1 MASSPAPIQRDAH
14 AKALALNL
22 DPYIYGTLSEIG
34 AGQEVARW
42 FLSVGAASGTVAKS
56 ISAYDKMV
64 SDDIYGAGT
73 RYVSK
78 ERLLAMLD
86 CEYQDLLDQ
95 LNPARGKDTRFFV
108 FADTVAARNY
118 QGTNQQHGWLG
129 IRFQTEPSSQTSQM
143 LLHVNLRESTAQ
155 LQQQT
160 IGILGVNLVYAAFH
174 QRSDIESFLGGL
186 FDELSIA
193 RIEIDVIEF
202 SGSAFADRDAR
213 AWCLALLRCQMTHAG
228 VFDSQGKVVEPSS
241 VLRKRPLLVM
251 RGRFSHPELFDP
263 GLFQAASQQLLAE
276 GTPFERQP
284 ATLLEMT
291 IHHVSRDETFATPE
305 MLACIQQ
312 LTPRGFVI
320 VTDYPETYLLSGYLR
335 RHSTEP
341 VRFIMGVAAAAKT
354 LQEAFYQA
362 LPGALLEGL
371 GRLLATNVKLYVAPM
386 PREAFNAAV
395 GDLSG
400 ALMVKESGNG
410 LVTLDDLMPSIPSLY
425 LFEYLRASGRIVAL
439 EKAP

>member
-1 MASSPAPIQRDAH
+1 MASSPAPIQSDAH
-14 AKALALNL
+14 GKALALNL
-22 DPYIYGTLSEIG
+22 DASIYGTLSEIG

-56 ISAYDKMV
+56 ISAYDKKV

-129 IRFQTEPSSQTSQM
+129 IRFQTEPSSEPSQM
-143 LLHVNLRESTAQ
+143 LVHVNLRESTAQ

-174 QRSDIESFLGGL
+174 QRSDIESFLAGL

-202 SGSAFADRDAR
+202 NGSAFADQDAR
-213 AWCLALLRCQMTHAG
+213 AWCLALLRRQMTHAV

-263 GLFQAASQQLLAE
+263 GLFQAANQQLLAE
-276 GTPFERQP
+276 GTPFEREP

-291 IHHVSRDETFATPE
+291 IHHVSRDETFAAPE
-305 MLACIQQ
+305 MLVCIQR

-400 ALMVKESGNG
+400 ALTVKESGKS
-410 LVTLDDLMPSIPSLY
+410 LVTLDDLMPSIPSLH

-439 EKAP
+439 ERAP

>member
-1 MASSPAPIQRDAH
+1 MSRKSASWPCS
-14 AKALALNL
+14 
-22 DPYIYGTLSEIG
+22 
-34 AGQEVARW
+34 
-42 FLSVGAASGTVAKS
+42 TVSTKH
-56 ISAYDKMV
+56 
-64 SDDIYGAGT
+64 
-73 RYVSK
+73 
-78 ERLLAMLD
+78 
-86 CEYQDLLDQ
+86 LLDQ

-129 IRFQTEPSSQTSQM
+129 IRFQTEPSSKPSQM

-174 QRSDIESFLGGL
+174 QRSDIESFLAGL

-202 SGSAFADRDAR
+202 NGSAFADQDAR
-213 AWCLALLRCQMTHAG
+213 AWCLALLRRQMTHAV

-263 GLFQAASQQLLAE
+263 GLFQAANQQLLAE
-276 GTPFERQP
+276 GTPFEREP

-291 IHHVSRDETFATPE
+291 IHHVSCDETLAAPE

-400 ALMVKESGNG
+400 TLTVKESGRS
-410 LVTLDDLMPSIPSLY
+410 LVTLDDLMPSIPSLH

-439 EKAP
+439 ERTP